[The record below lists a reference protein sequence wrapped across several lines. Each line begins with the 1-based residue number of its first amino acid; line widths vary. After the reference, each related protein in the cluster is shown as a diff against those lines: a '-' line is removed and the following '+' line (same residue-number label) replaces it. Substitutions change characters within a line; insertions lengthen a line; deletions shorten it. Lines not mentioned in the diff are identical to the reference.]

1 MFRNRR
7 YNTIHRTTRSIT
19 MQLLRPTKTIR
30 RYTYSRLY
38 AIIYDHGSR
47 LVTIGNMHMSY
58 HSNDQWSGCL
68 FFSQHFIYWSSGL
81 TSIHCISGASRILV
95 GKPCPAFIFLAFHF
109 FFEFSFE
116 SSVHLCINC
125 KLLGRCWCHL

>member
-19 MQLLRPTKTIR
+19 VQLLRPTKTIR

-47 LVTIGNMHMSY
+47 LVTIGNSSY
-58 HSNDQWSGCL
+58 HSNDQRSGY
-68 FFSQHFIYWSSGL
+68 FFLSAFYLLELWINLYSLYFRRLEG
-81 TSIHCISGASRILV
+81 SRQ
-95 GKPCPAFIFLAFHF
+95 
-109 FFEFSFE
+109 
-116 SSVHLCINC
+116 
-125 KLLGRCWCHL
+125 